1 MSVEVK
7 VTRWVPDSVW
17 TGALTALF
25 DDIIRRAAE
34 YADAYAP
41 HDKGKLSQSLS
52 PQVATKIDGG
62 AWPKWATYAPKVTN
76 PPYPGFLNA
85 GGYVRTWVP
94 PRGAI
99 GRWGQLKGFDAATTS
114 GIFGGMVAN
123 KGRPVPVEY
132 HYVAQPRKRPPAAT
146 NDQYGL
152 LTKGWFN
159 PSVPKALKDT
169 GDLQQAADAFAARI
183 EKAWNG
189 R

>member
-25 DDIIRRAAE
+25 DDIIHKAAE
-34 YADAYAP
+34 YADVYAP
-41 HDKGKLSQSLS
+41 HDNGTLAQSLA

-99 GRWGQLKGFDAATTS
+99 AAWGAKKGMDNI
-114 GIFGGMVAN
+114 GGLYGGMIRS

-132 HYVAQPRKRPPAAT
+132 HYVAQPQKRPPAAT
-146 NDQYGL
+146 SDQYGL
-152 LTKGWFN
+152 KTKGWFN
-159 PSVPKALKDT
+159 PSVSMALERS
-169 GDLQQAADAFAARI
+169 GDLQREADKFAERI